1 MSFKRFLWVA
11 LLSHAAIFGPAS
23 AQTKSYPSKPITI
36 MVGYS
41 AGGGVDTVTRL
52 YAAKL
57 GDMLNV
63 PIVVENRPGGSEL
76 LAATPV
82 IKAKP
87 DGYTLWM
94 TTASSLARAP
104 GVRTDLPYDPLKQL
118 TFIARVARAEALYV
132 VRNDLPVQSV
142 SDLIA
147 YAKANPGKLNY
158 GSAGVGS
165 SNHLL
170 AEQLKILTNI
180 DMQHVP
186 YKSDMEVAR
195 ELVAGRIDFGMAVT
209 PFSGPFVKEGRIRAL
224 AITGMQRLES
234 LPGIPTLEE
243 VGVPQLKGLGPYLY
257 YGLVGPANMPED
269 VVQTLNDA
277 FNKIAAMPDFRQ
289 KLDTLYFQPLTGT
302 PAEFRQI
309 VSSDLAQWKE
319 IGKTVK
325 ITTY

>member
-1 MSFKRFLWVA
+1 MTFKKFLWAA
-11 LLSHAAIFGPAS
+11 LLSQPAIFGSAS
-23 AQTKSYPSKPITI
+23 AQTSPYPSKPITI

-52 YAAKL
+52 YATKL
-57 GDMLNV
+57 GDMLKV

-76 LAATPV
+76 IAAMPV
-82 IKAKP
+82 SQAKP
-87 DGYTLWM
+87 DGYTLWR

-132 VRNDLPVQSV
+132 VRNDLSVKSV
-142 SDLIA
+142 SDLVA

-170 AEQLKILTNI
+170 AEQLKILTDT

-209 PFSGPFVKEGRIRAL
+209 PFSGPFVKEGRIRAI
-224 AITGMQRLES
+224 AITGNQRLQS
-234 LPGIPTLEE
+234 LPDIPTLDE
-243 VGVPQLKGLGPYLY
+243 VGVAALKGLGPYLY
-257 YGLVGPANMPED
+257 YGLVGPANMPDD
-269 VVQTLNDA
+269 VVRTLNDA
-277 FNKIAAMPDFRQ
+277 FNEVAALPDFRQ
-289 KLDTLYFQPLTGT
+289 KMETLYFQPITGT
-302 PAEFRQI
+302 PEAFRQL
-309 VSSDLAQWKE
+309 VTSDLAQWKE